1 MMPFLNRY
9 IEIPNC
15 RKLYLNRRYEIL
27 YIKIGINGILL
38 GRNVKNGVFFH

>member
-1 MMPFLNRY
+1 MANKISMMPFLNRY

-27 YIKIGINGILL
+27 YI
-38 GRNVKNGVFFH
+38 RNRYKWDTFKA